1 MGSKNNPG
9 KFDCYA
15 NADPD
20 EPMFILLGRDP
31 VAGPLIGLWIFIR
44 ISIGANQESDP
55 EIVEARQSQVAANV
69 FAAAKGKGLVR
80 DKVSLITRR
89 WLTKRQ

>member
-15 NADPD
+15 NAEPD

-31 VAGPLIGLWIFIR
+31 VAWLLVDLWAATR
-44 ISIGANQESDP
+44 EELGKTAP
-55 EIVEARQSQVAANV
+55 E
-69 FAAAKGKGLVR
+69 
-80 DKVSLITRR
+80 
-89 WLTKRQ
+89 KRQEAADCAFRMRDWAEAQRKDTSGASAAMARVMKRRLGL